1 MNKVFKYMLIVFI
14 TIFVLVAIASYFNY
28 RYDNAVGPN
37 LITAFV
43 GVAVSALVTLVLL
56 NGQTKDEEEKDKN
69 IQLFQ
74 YKQQCYT
81 DFIRKMWACKSLND
95 FNKIEESMRSLI
107 FVVNKDILS
116 ELAGLLK
123 QAKEDCETYDNA
135 TSKYAAITKLLR
147 DDLLNDTGVDA
158 VSIKDVFNACYYE
171 ADKNDVRPKVNED
184 IQEQHV
190 SIEDNN
196 NNISFNNNAL
206 QTIWEEYEKGNV
218 QCWHFNAWAPETQSK
233 SLEERDDTGNALLSL
248 FEYGED
254 WRTQRLRQVN
264 KGDIVFLFYRGGSGY
279 VGMYRA
285 TGTVVVSPKGE
296 GYLLEVN
303 DIKDKIVPLE
313 EAEQYDIYGELRG
326 GATSV
331 ASIRVEPEITEADM
345 KQTYNPINVIRQTI
359 AHTGEDNTWELLH
372 YFDKMTTKK
381 HNN

>member
-1 MNKVFKYMLIVFI
+1 MNKVVKYMFIVFI
-14 TIFVLVAIASYFNY
+14 TILVLVAIASYFNY

-81 DFIRKMWACKSLND
+81 DFIRKVWACKSLND

-107 FVVNKDILS
+107 FVVNKDTLS
-116 ELAGLLK
+116 ELARLLN
-123 QAKEDCETYDNA
+123 QAREVCETYDNA
-135 TSKYAAITKLLR
+135 TSKYATITKLLR
-147 DDLLNDTGVDA
+147 DDLLKDKEGVDA
-158 VSIKDVFNACYYE
+158 ASIENVFKACYYGAE
-171 ADKNDVRPKVNED
+171 ENDVRPKVNED

-196 NNISFNNNAL
+196 NNISFNNHSI

-218 QCWHFNAWAPETQSK
+218 QCWHFNAWNPETQRK
-233 SLEERDDTGNALLSL
+233 SLEEREDTGNALLSL

-264 KGDIVFLFYRGGSGY
+264 KGDIVFLFYRGGDGY

-285 TGTVVVSPKGE
+285 TGTIVVSPKGE
-296 GYLLEVN
+296 GYLLEDTLN

-331 ASIRVEPEITEADM
+331 ASIRVEPEITDTDM
-345 KQTYNPINVIRQTI
+345 KLTYKPINTIRQTI
-359 AHTGEDNTWELLH
+359 VRTGEDNTWELLH
-372 YFDKMTTKK
+372 YFDKMQ
-381 HNN
+381 NV

>member
-1 MNKVFKYMLIVFI
+1 MNKVVKYMFIVFI
-14 TIFVLVAIASYFNY
+14 TILILVAIASYFNY

-56 NGQTKDEEEKDKN
+56 KGQTKDEEEKDKN

-81 DFIRKMWACKSLND
+81 DFIRKVWACKSLDD
-95 FNKIEESMRSLI
+95 FDKVEESMRNLI
-107 FVVNKDILS
+107 FVVNKDTLS
-116 ELAGLLK
+116 ELANLLK
-123 QAKEDCETYDNA
+123 QARKECETYDKV
-135 TSKYAAITKLLR
+135 TSTYAAITKLLR
-147 DDLLNDTGVDA
+147 DDLLKDKEGVDA
-158 VSIKDVFNACYYE
+158 ASIEEVFKACYYGAE
-171 ADKNDVRPKVNED
+171 ENDVRPKVNED

-218 QCWHFNAWAPETQSK
+218 QCWHFNAWTPETQSK

-285 TGTVVVSPKGE
+285 TGTVVISPKGE

-331 ASIRVEPEITEADM
+331 ASIRVEPEITKADM

-359 AHTGEDNTWELLH
+359 VRTGEDNTWELLH
-372 YFDKMTTKK
+372 YFDKMQ
-381 HNN
+381 NV